1 MDSLKKITVLFLF
14 FATSLTTSAEV
25 VKIKNI
31 GCDTNSGT
39 CFILLEEPYKTL
51 DCQHNNSQIRFD
63 HTSAGFKSQW
73 PIVIAAF
80 LAEKPLHIFA
90 TSCYE
95 TQPTPAYLY
104 MGK

>member
-1 MDSLKKITVLFLF
+1 MKKLAVLLLSFAASLY
-14 FATSLTTSAEV
+14 ANAEV

-31 GCDTNSGT
+31 GCDTSSGT
-39 CFILLEEPYKTL
+39 CFILLEEPYKSL
-51 DCQHNNSQIRFD
+51 DCQHNNSQIRFN
-63 HTSAGFKSQW
+63 HTSAGFKNQW

-104 MGK
+104 MSK